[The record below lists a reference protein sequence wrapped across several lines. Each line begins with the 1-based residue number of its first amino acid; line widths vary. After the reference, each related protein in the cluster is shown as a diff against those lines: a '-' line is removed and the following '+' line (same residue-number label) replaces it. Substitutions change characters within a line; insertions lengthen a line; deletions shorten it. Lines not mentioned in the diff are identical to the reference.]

1 MPLRR
6 DNDLRQMHQQ
16 QQQQEFN
23 DRRASETYNPVR
35 ELKTIE

>member
-6 DNDLRQMHQQ
+6 VDDNDLRQHQ
-16 QQQQEFN
+16 ELK
-23 DRRASETYNPVR
+23 DARASETYNPVR